1 MRLGSLAFIH
11 CEQSL
16 VIFDHVMIVWRWH
29 KEVSPDCPYFIL
41 DIALF
46 PAGFRI
52 TVPDLKAVLST
63 ELFKHLGFDNFVM
76 YPMADSGSIV
86 EDQDRRNSSDVGKD
100 ILKSLTD
107 ALCVFTTEELSIG
120 VIAKRKRND
129 QIFPADATVVLIEI
143 RLSEIHLSIT
153 RIPDQ
158 FLRSFVLDILTDL
171 FQIPLYCLVAAC
183 ITLFLNQPV
192 VDPLCCMMLFAPV
205 FSVLL
210 KPLPDRR
217 FKRIKNG

>member
-1 MRLGSLAFIH
+1 MRLGSLALIH
-11 CEQSL
+11 WEQSL

-29 KEVSPDCPYFIL
+29 KEVSPDRPYFIL

-63 ELFKHLGFDNFVM
+63 ELFKHLGFDDFVM

-120 VIAKRKRND
+120 VIAERKRND

-143 RLSEIHLSIT
+143 RFSEIHLSIT